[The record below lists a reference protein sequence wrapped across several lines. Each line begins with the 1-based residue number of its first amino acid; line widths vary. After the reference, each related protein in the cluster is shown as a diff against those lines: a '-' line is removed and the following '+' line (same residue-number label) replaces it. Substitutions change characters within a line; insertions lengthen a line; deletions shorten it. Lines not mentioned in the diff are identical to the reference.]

1 MKVDAFY
8 LNDISNY
15 DDIVE
20 YICSTID
27 EKFYG
32 VGKNSIAISRIIS
45 FLKKSLKIYI
55 KLKYQKDIN
64 IIMTLPS
71 MDERIVLHDIRNDDK
86 VKIRLN
92 YEKISNILNGQ
103 FPNLYDYIQEIVEQL
118 ETELTS
124 NNKFSFTEYLTVQME
139 GLSNI
144 ALMELKGTFTSNF
157 LKENIINKESWLKL
171 SQNSTVFKDYYTAY
185 MDSSKNKE
193 LFYAFLKAL
202 AKKI

>member
-20 YICSTID
+20 YIVSTID

-71 MDERIVLHDIRNDDK
+71 MDEKIVLHDIRNDDK

-92 YEKISNILNGQ
+92 YEKITDILNGQ
-103 FPNLYDYIQEIVEQL
+103 FPNLYNFIQEIVEQL

-124 NNKFSFTEYLTVQME
+124 NNKFSFTEYLTTKID
-139 GLSNI
+139 GLSSM
-144 ALMELKGTFTSNF
+144 ALAELRGNF
-157 LKENIINKESWLKL
+157 SIDYLKENIINKESWLKL

-193 LFYAFLKAL
+193 LFYSFLKSL
-202 AKKI
+202 VKKI